1 MATTKK
7 LTIAQKAK
15 LYDQQKEII
24 EKYLERQ
31 DKIFDDYNSKKR
43 AHELKNS
50 ENEVLEVEK
59 SEFNEVEKLNLDK
72 DKLQDEVIDNVKE
85 LKVMNEKFK
94 ELSQKQKQ
102 ILTLDKQIDLAFKG
116 ATLLGITLILVS
128 LSNISYIVVKNN

>member
-116 ATLLGITLILVS
+116 ATLLGITQIEVKQMLKS
-128 LSNISYIVVKNN
+128 FRLSFS

>member
-43 AHELKNS
+43 AHELKNP

-72 DKLQDEVIDNVKE
+72 DKLQDEVIHYSKE
-85 LKVMNEKFK
+85 IKRLSDYFK
-94 ELSQKQKQ
+94 ELSQLQKE
-102 ILTLDKQIDLAFKG
+102 ITTFDNNIEMGFKA

-128 LSNISYIVVKNN
+128 LSSISYCVKNN